1 MGEGEVGLCIPG
13 VCFVCLYMCLF
24 FGFILCVCVNLKKKK
39 KNLKKKVWQ
48 WILPAD
54 SISIVSQ
61 RSSYNRMELPWVL
74 PS

>member
-1 MGEGEVGLCIPG
+1 MGEGEVCLCIRG

-24 FGFILCVCVNLKKKK
+24 FGFILCACKFEKKK

-61 RSSYNRMELPWVL
+61 KSSYNRMELPWVL